1 MLLCSNCFAASLL
14 IGYLTNQYSIMIVCG
29 CLGIVMLGKVREG
42 RGSFGKNV
50 YVEVQ
55 VKSDSEEMTL
65 EDVKNDLRSEKIA
78 KTFK

>member
-14 IGYLTNQYSIMIVCG
+14 IGYLSGQYSVMIVCG
-29 CLGIVMLGKVREG
+29 CLGIFMLGKVRG
-42 RGSFGKNV
+42 SGSFGKNI
-50 YVEVQ
+50 YAEVQ
-55 VKSDSEEMTL
+55 AKSDSEEMTL

>member
-1 MLLCSNCFAASLL
+1 
-14 IGYLTNQYSIMIVCG
+14 
-29 CLGIVMLGKVREG
+29 MLGKVRG
-42 RGSFGKNV
+42 SGSFGKNI
-50 YVEVQ
+50 YAEVQ